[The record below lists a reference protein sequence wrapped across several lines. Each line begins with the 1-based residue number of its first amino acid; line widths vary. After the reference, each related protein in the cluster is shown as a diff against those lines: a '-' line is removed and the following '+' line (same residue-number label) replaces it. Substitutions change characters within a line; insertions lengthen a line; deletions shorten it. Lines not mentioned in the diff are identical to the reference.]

1 MKDWKAIARNFRPFI
16 EKLAKEIDDTEAID
30 HPEAFPL
37 WKVDVAYLKDDRVRY
52 NDTLYK
58 VLQPHTSQSDWTPD
72 VAVSLFVRIDDPAIE
87 FPEWVQPSGAHDA
100 YSLGAKVSHNG
111 LHWISTVD
119 NNVWEPGV
127 YGWEEA

>member
-16 EKLAKEIDDTEAID
+16 EKLAKEIDDSEAID

-37 WKVDVAYLKDDRVRY
+37 WKVNVAYLKDDRVRY

-72 VAVSLFVRIDDPAIE
+72 VAVSLFVRVDDPTIE

>member
-58 VLQPHTSQSDWTPD
+58 VLQPHTSQSDLTPD

>member
-16 EKLAKEIDDTEAID
+16 EKLAKGIDDTEAID

-37 WKVDVAYLKDDRVRY
+37 WKADEAYLKDDRVRY

-72 VAVSLFVRIDDPAIE
+72 VAVSLFVRVDDPTIE
-87 FPEWVQPSGAHDA
+87 FPEWIQPSGAHDA
-100 YSLGAKVSHNG
+100 YSMGAKVSHNG
-111 LHWISTVD
+111 LHWVSTVD

>member
-37 WKVDVAYLKDDRVRY
+37 WKVNVAYLKDDRVRY

-72 VAVSLFVRIDDPAIE
+72 VAVSLFVRIDDPTIE

-100 YSLGAKVSHNG
+100 YSMGAKVSHNG